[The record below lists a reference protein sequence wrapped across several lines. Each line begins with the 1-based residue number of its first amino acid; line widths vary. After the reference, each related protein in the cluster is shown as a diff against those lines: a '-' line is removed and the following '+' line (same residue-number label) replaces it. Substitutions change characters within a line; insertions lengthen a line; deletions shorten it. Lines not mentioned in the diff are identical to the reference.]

1 MTALLAPPI
10 EDTDAFT
17 RALSSRPITA
27 PLSPSVL
34 IADDDDDVRD
44 VIEYRLQVAGYR
56 TMTAD
61 NGRSALS
68 LAIER
73 RPRVIILDVTMPQID
88 GLTVCNRLHASPATA
103 EIPVLMIS
111 GNGRPGDIELGLA
124 AGADDYLPKPFTAR
138 EMMRRVSWLLLSDGR

>member
-10 EDTDAFT
+10 DTDAFT
-17 RALSSRPITA
+17 RALSSAPISA
-27 PLSPSVL
+27 PQSPSIL
-34 IADDDDDVRD
+34 IADDDGDVRD
-44 VIEYRLQVAGYR
+44 VIEFRLQVAGYR

-73 RPRVIILDVTMPQID
+73 RPRVIILDVKMPQLD
-88 GLTVCNRLHASPATA
+88 GLTVCNRLHESPLTA

-111 GNGRPGDIELGLA
+111 GNREPADLARGFA
-124 AGADDYLPKPFTAR
+124 AGADDYLPKPFSSL
-138 EMMRRVSWLLLSDGR
+138 EMMRRVSGLLLSRLG

>member
-1 MTALLAPPI
+1 MTALLAPPM
-10 EDTDAFT
+10 ETDAFT
-17 RALSSRPITA
+17 RAMSSGPITA

-68 LAIER
+68 MAIER

-111 GNGRPGDIELGLA
+111 GNGRPADLDLGFE
-124 AGADDYLPKPFTAR
+124 AGADDYLPKPFSTR
-138 EMMRRVSWLLLSDGR
+138 EMMRRVSWLLLSAGR

>member
-1 MTALLAPPI
+1 MTALLAPPT
-10 EDTDAFT
+10 ESDAFT
-17 RALSSRPITA
+17 RAMSSGPITA

-61 NGRSALS
+61 NGRSALN

-111 GNGRPGDIELGLA
+111 GNGRPTDLELGFS
-124 AGADDYLPKPFTAR
+124 AGADDYLPKPFSTR
-138 EMMRRVSWLLLSDGR
+138 EMMRRVSWLLLSAGR

>member
-1 MTALLAPPI
+1 MTALLAPP
-10 EDTDAFT
+10 TDADDFA
-17 RALSSRPITA
+17 RALSSGPITA

-56 TMTAD
+56 TITAD

-88 GLTVCNRLHASPATA
+88 GLTVCNRLHSSPLTA

-111 GNGRPGDIELGLA
+111 GNCAPADLELGYA
-124 AGADDYLPKPFTAR
+124 AGADDYLPKPFTSH
-138 EMMRRVSWLLLSDGR
+138 EMMRRVNWLLLSCGQ

>member
-1 MTALLAPPI
+1 MTALLAPPPV
-10 EDTDAFT
+10 DTDAFT
-17 RALSSRPITA
+17 RALTSGPIGA

-68 LAIER
+68 LAVER
-73 RPRVIILDVTMPQID
+73 RPRVIILDVTMPRID
-88 GLTVCNRLHASPATA
+88 GVTVCNRLHASPATA
-103 EIPVLMIS
+103 GIPVLMMS
-111 GNGRPGDIELGLA
+111 GDGRPAEGF
-124 AGADDYLPKPFTAR
+124 DDYLPKPFSAH
-138 EMMRRVSWLLLSDGR
+138 EMMRRLGWLLLSAGR